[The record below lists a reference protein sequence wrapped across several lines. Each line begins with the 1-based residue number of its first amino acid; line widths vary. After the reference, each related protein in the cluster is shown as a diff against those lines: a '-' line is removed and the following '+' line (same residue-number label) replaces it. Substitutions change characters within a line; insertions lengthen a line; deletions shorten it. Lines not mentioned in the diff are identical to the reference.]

1 MAFAS
6 AIIKRF
12 RGVLG
17 RYSLVI
23 GTFTNTGGG
32 IGGDVNTGL
41 NHCHFLKLV
50 VGGAAVSADEPVVN
64 ADFSTPVYGKA
75 VPIVTTGD
83 VDGFWIAFG
92 T

>member
-12 RGVLG
+12 RGTLG
-17 RYSLVI
+17 RYSLII
-23 GTFTNTGGG
+23 GTFTNTGGDS
-32 IGGDVNTGL
+32 GGNLNTGL

-64 ADFSTPVYGKA
+64 ADFSTPVYGKSIA
-75 VPIVTTGD
+75 IKTTAD
-83 VDGFWIAFG
+83 VDGFWFAFG